1 IDLKN
6 ADPERVESQIEKVFD
21 IPREEC
27 IRVKDGVHGNCFHI
41 RLLHMPLKCR
51 FLCIRFQ
58 PNWEQTLKQF
68 FKRLG
73 VVANIAVFGG
83 RVKKGD
89 KIVSAY
95 LCKTY
100 EVNELGLL
108 RPEEH
113 PTQKL
118 PGGVYSCRD
127 EGCKRGPDW

>member
-1 IDLKN
+1 MLNLRVVHAKHRLYVILLSHSPAGSIDEPFKAL
-6 ADPERVESQIEKVFD
+6 VFD
-21 IPREEC
+21 SNFDHYR
-27 IRVKDGVHGNCFHI
+27 
-41 RLLHMPLKCR
+41 
-51 FLCIRFQ
+51 
-58 PNWEQTLKQF
+58 
-68 FKRLG
+68 G

-95 LCKTY
+95 LRKTY

-118 PGGVYSCRD
+118 
-127 EGCKRGPDW
+127 